1 MPETQNTEWK
11 SKWKDE
17 YLEWICGY
25 ANAQGGKIFIGCDD
39 EGNVIG
45 LQNARKLLEDIPNK
59 IRDAMGIIVGVNLL
73 EKASKEYLEIDVP
86 AYPIGISCKGIYY
99 YRSGSTRQILTGPA
113 LEAFLLRKRGVTW
126 DNLPLPAF
134 SLKDIDD
141 NAVERFK
148 QFAAKKGR
156 IDKSVL
162 DEHKDVLMEK
172 LHLMNGDYLTN
183 AAMLLFSKDPER
195 WQLGAYVKIGYFETD
210 ADLIYQDE
218 IHGSLLEQVDK
229 IIEIVY
235 LKYMKA
241 KIFYEGMQRIER
253 YFVPEEALREA
264 ILNAL
269 CHKQYQSGV
278 PVQISVYEDRLY
290 IANCGCLPENWT
302 LHNLMQKHASAPY
315 NPNIAHVFYLAG
327 FIESWG
333 RGIEKICS
341 ACKNAKVPMPEY
353 TVNPG
358 DIMIKFS
365 APEELVVRSVT
376 SKVTEKVT
384 DRVTDRVT
392 EKVIENLDDKSMQ
405 ILKLLVEDPGFKS
418 THIAERL
425 SLSRKTVYFR
435 LKKLR
440 EKGIIERIGSD
451 RKGYWKVKILE

>member
-1 MPETQNTEWK
+1 MPENQNTEWK

-25 ANAQGGKIFIGCDD
+25 ANAQGGKIYIGCDD
-39 EGNVIG
+39 NGNVIG

-73 EKASKEYLEIDVP
+73 EKDSKEYLEIDVP

-134 SLKDIDD
+134 SLQDVDD
-141 NAVERFK
+141 NMVTYFK
-148 QFAAKKGR
+148 QLAAKNGR

-162 DEHKDVLMEK
+162 DEPKAALMEK
-172 LHLMNGDYLTN
+172 LHLTNGGYLTN
-183 AAMLLFSKDPER
+183 AAMLLFSKDPEK
-195 WQLGAYVKIGYFETD
+195 WQLGAYVKIGFFETD
-210 ADLIYQDE
+210 ADLLYQDE

-229 IIEIVY
+229 IIELVH

-278 PVQISVYEDRLY
+278 PVQISVYEDKLY
-290 IANCGCLPENWT
+290 IANCGCLPENWS
-302 LHNLMQKHASAPY
+302 LENLMHKHASAPY
-315 NPNIAHVFYLAG
+315 NPNLAHVFYLAG

-341 ACKNAKVPMPEY
+341 ACKNDGVPLPQY
-353 TVNPG
+353 TINPG
-358 DIMIKFS
+358 DIMIQFT
-365 APEELVVRSVT
+365 AGADRIVGTVT
-376 SKVTEKVT
+376 QRVTDKVT
-384 DRVTDRVT
+384 D
-392 EKVIENLDDKSMQ
+392 NLDDKSLQ
-405 ILKLLVEDPGFKS
+405 ILKLLAEDPGYTSVVLSKK
-418 THIAERL
+418 L
-425 SLSRKTVYFR
+425 SLSRKTISER
-435 LKKLR
+435 IKKLR
-440 EKGIIERIGSD
+440 DNNIIERIGSD
-451 RKGYWKVKILE
+451 RKGYWKIKG